1 MDRVSRRGSQ
11 PVAGYGGSVRHNS
24 YSLAAFAAASVPGF
38 EPARTVAIPTPQDD
52 VDVAGVIS
60 QEGRKVLVTC
70 PRTTA
75 GGVRLEK
82 ELSIAGSLAKH
93 ALSDLVPSV
102 LGSVKLPEGG
112 RAAVTEVHEGAP
124 LLLDLLDRDRDLV
137 TSLGEVIARIHRLPA
152 HVVETVGAE
161 AYTAQALRE
170 SHRAQLARARELETI
185 PTAVQQ
191 RWETLLADDGLWD
204 FQPVVVHGD
213 LSEESLF
220 FRGSR
225 ITGVRGW
232 DTARIGDPA
241 DDLAWLASALE
252 AEAFDDLF
260 SAYRNALG
268 APVHPRLLER
278 AHAVGEFAVID
289 WLLHGIEAEDD
300 VIIEDAR
307 SMLRDL
313 ESDLSQIAKDQAESA
328 YHSLD
333 VHDGLAS
340 APSPLPAS
348 APSAEETGTPVGT
361 GSPVETG
368 APVGTES
375 ASPAPE
381 DASAGSAPSAGSGAE
396 DGAEQWD
403 EPEGPVRRDDPSDGP
418 FGGSRTS

>member
-82 ELSIAGSLAKH
+82 ELSIAGSLAQH

-348 APSAEETGTPVGT
+348 APSAEETGTPVGS

-381 DASAGSAPSAGSGAE
+381 DASAPSAGSGAE

-403 EPEGPVRRDDPSDGP
+403 DPEGPVRRDDPSDGP

>member
-82 ELSIAGSLAKH
+82 ELSIAGSLAQH

>member
-1 MDRVSRRGSQ
+1 MSRRCSQ
-11 PVAGYGGSVRHNS
+11 PTAGYGGSVRHNS

-82 ELSIAGSLAKH
+82 ELSISGALAQH
-93 ALSDLVPSV
+93 ALSDLVPAV

-112 RAAVTEVHEGAP
+112 RAAVTEVHEGSP
-124 LLLDLLDRDRDLV
+124 LLLDLLDRDRALV
-137 TSLGEVIARIHRLPA
+137 TSLGEVIARIHRVPA

-170 SHRAQLARARELETI
+170 AHRAQLARARELETI
-185 PTAVQQ
+185 PTAVLQ

-204 FQPVVVHGD
+204 LQPVVVHGD

-220 FRGSR
+220 FQGSR

-232 DTARIGDPA
+232 DAARIGDPA

-252 AEAFDDLF
+252 SEAFDDLF

-307 SMLRDL
+307 GMLRDL
-313 ESDLSQIAKDQAESA
+313 ESDLSRIAKDQAESA

-340 APSPLPAS
+340 APSPLASSAASPADPGSAAS
-348 APSAEETGTPVGT
+348 APEEPSPEEPIREEPSREEPSPE
-361 GSPVETG
+361 GSDSEDRSRQWDADGRPG
-368 APVGTES
+368 RRGGPSGD
-375 ASPAPE
+375 APE
-381 DASAGSAPSAGSGAE
+381 PE
-396 DGAEQWD
+396 D
-403 EPEGPVRRDDPSDGP
+403 P
-418 FGGSRTS
+418 RTF